1 MHETCRD
8 QRRIME
14 NEYRLLTAFIY
25 TATGNRVLRYRKRDE
40 NWQSG
45 RKVETFLLDRIE
57 FTNIRGEICRLL
69 ATIAQVSQD
78 SVGQGNEH
86 ERNRRRIMDQ
96 RFSSTLSVSWIFL
109 SFFLFF
115 SRSRQSRSV
124 DRADFRSS
132 ARVSVRRWISTRFYR
147 EGGEHL
153 AGNGGSSR
161 IGERAAR

>member
-1 MHETCRD
+1 MENRSGCLSIRFNLHQHPSKQRIESLSMHETCRD

-86 ERNRRRIMDQ
+86 ERNRRGIMDQ

-115 SRSRQSRSV
+115 FRSR
-124 DRADFRSS
+124 
-132 ARVSVRRWISTRFYR
+132 
-147 EGGEHL
+147 
-153 AGNGGSSR
+153 
-161 IGERAAR
+161 

>member
-1 MHETCRD
+1 
-8 QRRIME
+8 ME
-14 NEYRLLTAFIY
+14 NGYRLLTAFIY
-25 TATGNRVLRYRKRDE
+25 TATGNGVLRYRKRE

-86 ERNRRRIMDQ
+86 ERNRRGIMDQ

-115 SRSRQSRSV
+115 SRSR
-124 DRADFRSS
+124 
-132 ARVSVRRWISTRFYR
+132 
-147 EGGEHL
+147 
-153 AGNGGSSR
+153 
-161 IGERAAR
+161 